1 MEMITVKKMTVVVA
15 LMAVFSLAICFII
28 LGAVSVELMASL
40 GINEGQF
47 GSLVMGLF
55 LTSCIVQL
63 IIGPLV
69 DKFGYKPI
77 AILGF
82 VVTSA
87 SMFMLAFAS
96 SFGMALLACI
106 LLGVGAMSLNTVGNT
121 LIPVVLFDG
130 QDPARASNFGN
141 AFFGLGYVLTPLLI
155 VFFLNSLSLS
165 YSTSLSIIAIL
176 VLVFLVFALMAS
188 YPQVATGYRFA
199 MAFKLLGKGAVL
211 IAALALFCYIALE
224 VSLGTWIKPL
234 MEQLF
239 GNSANA
245 STNAGLVLSL
255 FGVAMMAGR
264 FITSTVKDLTS
275 KGNKVIL
282 LMSAVSFVA
291 IMLMIVANGPVL
303 AIIAVL
309 LAGLAFAPIFPTI
322 VGVTFA
328 KFDSSL
334 YGSIFGIIFAVG
346 LLGGTFVPKII
357 GNLSVGSTVQQSIP
371 IAAVMA
377 GILFVIALFM
387 GKAGKQEEMPAVEV
401 PEPTDESA
409 AVSTE

>member
-1 MEMITVKKMTVVVA
+1 MKKMTVVVA
-15 LMAVFSLAICFII
+15 LMAVFTLAICFII
-28 LGAVSVELMASL
+28 LGAISVELMDSL

-47 GSLVMGLF
+47 GTLVMGLF

-69 DKFGYKPI
+69 DKVGYKPI

-87 SMFMLAFAS
+87 SMFILASAAT
-96 SFGMALLACI
+96 FGLALVACI
-106 LLGVGAMSLNTVGNT
+106 LLGIGAMSLNTVGNT
-121 LIPVVLFDG
+121 LIPIVLFEG
-130 QDPARASNFGN
+130 KDPARASNFGN

-155 VFFLNSLSLS
+155 VFFLKTLSFN
-165 YSTSLSIIAIL
+165 YSTSLSIIGGLA
-176 VLVFLVFALMAS
+176 LVFLVFALTAS
-188 YPQVATGYRFA
+188 YPEVATGYKFM
-199 MAFKLLGKGAVL
+199 MAVKLLGNGTVL
-211 IAALALFCYIALE
+211 IAALALFCYISLE
-224 VSLGTWIKPL
+224 ISLGTWIKPL

-239 GNSANA
+239 GGSANA
-245 STNAGLVLSL
+245 TYNAGLVLSL

-264 FITSTVKDLTS
+264 FITSTIKNLTAM
-275 KGNKVIL
+275 GNKVIL
-282 LMSAVSFVA
+282 LMSAVSFGA
-291 IMLMIVANGPVL
+291 IVLMIIANSPAM

-357 GNLSVGSTVQQSIP
+357 GNLSVGSTVQQSLP
-371 IAAVMA
+371 ITAVMA

-387 GKAGKQEEMPAVEV
+387 GKAGKQEEEPAAEI
-401 PEPTDESA
+401 PEQGEEHTADSPDELP
-409 AVSTE
+409 E

>member
-1 MEMITVKKMTVVVA
+1 MTVVVA
-15 LMAVFSLAICFII
+15 LMAVFTLAICFII
-28 LGAVSVELMASL
+28 LGAISVELMDSL

-47 GSLVMGLF
+47 GTLVMGLF

-77 AILGF
+77 AVLGF
-82 VVTSA
+82 IVTSA
-87 SMFMLAFAS
+87 SMFILASAAT
-96 SFGMALLACI
+96 FGLALVACI
-106 LLGVGAMSLNTVGNT
+106 LLGIGAMSLNTVGNT
-121 LIPVVLFDG
+121 LIPIVLFEG
-130 QDPARASNFGN
+130 KDPARASNFGN

-155 VFFLNSLSLS
+155 VFFLKTLSLN
-165 YSTSLSIIAIL
+165 YSTSLSIIGGLA
-176 VLVFLVFALMAS
+176 LVFLVFALTAS
-188 YPQVATGYRFA
+188 YPEVATGYKFM
-199 MAFKLLGKGAVL
+199 MAVKLLGNGTVL
-211 IAALALFCYIALE
+211 IAALALFCYISLE
-224 VSLGTWIKPL
+224 ISLGTWIKPL

-239 GNSANA
+239 GGSANA
-245 STNAGLVLSL
+245 TYNAGLVLSL

-264 FITSTVKDLTS
+264 FITSTIKNLTAM
-275 KGNKVIL
+275 GNKVIL
-282 LMSAVSFVA
+282 LMSAVSFGAV
-291 IMLMIVANGPVL
+291 MLMMIANSPAL
-303 AIIAVL
+303 AIIAIL

-357 GNLSVGSTVQQSIP
+357 GNLSVGSTVQQSLP
-371 IAAVMA
+371 ITAVMA

-387 GKAGKQEEMPAVEV
+387 GKAGKQEEEPAVEIPMQGEEHTADSPDEL
-401 PEPTDESA
+401 PE
-409 AVSTE
+409 